1 MATLGEPSARVVWR
15 GFVTEWEDIVTG
27 TNVLL
32 ESSGEKAAETE
43 LLDM

>member
-1 MATLGEPSARVVWR
+1 MATLGEPPAQVAWR
-15 GFVTEWEDIVTG
+15 GFVNEWADIVTG

-43 LLDM
+43 PLDK